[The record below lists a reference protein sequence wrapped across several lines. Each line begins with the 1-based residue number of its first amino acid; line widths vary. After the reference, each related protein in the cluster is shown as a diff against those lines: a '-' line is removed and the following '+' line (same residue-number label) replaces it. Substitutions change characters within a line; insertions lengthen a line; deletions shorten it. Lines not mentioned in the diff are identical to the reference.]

1 MNVALTRARASLF
14 VLGHCPTL
22 ERSDKTW
29 KDIISDARERGCLIE
44 VSASETR
51 TRVLERDLSLQADV
65 DLFMGRKEK
74 APPKSTTKPQKKAAV
89 NSQPIPTTLVA
100 ARSIGS
106 QGTTTP
112 TSVQRSNAPP
122 SEPLSTPL
130 PPVLIPTRSLSSSQ
144 LPATSPGVSLP
155 KPAAQPSET
164 KSSQRPP
171 PAPGESSAGAGSGP
185 KSTQN
190 IRPAPLPKQRPKQP
204 PSLFIPK
211 KVRV

>member
-44 VSASETR
+44 
-51 TRVLERDLSLQADV
+51 ADV

-74 APPKSTTKPQKKAAV
+74 APPKSTTKSQKKAAV
-89 NSQPIPTTLVA
+89 SSQPIPTTLVA

-122 SEPLSTPL
+122 SEPPSTPL
-130 PPVLIPTRSLSSSQ
+130 PPVLISTRSLSSSQ
-144 LPATSPGVSLP
+144 LPATSPGVSMISP

-190 IRPAPLPKQRPKQP
+190 IRPAPPPKQRPKQP

-211 KVRV
+211 KRPAPGGGSLGPPNKKQG